1 MSATSMAQSPDRP
14 EAVAGAATR
23 FVILNAPRTGSNFLC
38 TVLNSHPDIL
48 CHHEIFNPHV
58 IGVARHLQ
66 NGDFRL
72 GTMAERA
79 ADPLAFLA
87 RVWRANLGR
96 AAVGFKLCLW
106 QHEAAYRAVMADRTV
121 RKIVLNRRNR
131 VKTFVSLLLAR
142 QTGEWVVYD
151 DVAAP
156 GSRPMIRVEPAE
168 LSENVALHQAYYE
181 QTERELHDTQQA
193 FVALW
198 YEDLL
203 AAAALDRILALL
215 GIAGRPSQPAGQTWK
230 LAPTSLRDVVANFNE
245 LAAALAGTDLE
256 AELHDDGL

>member
-1 MSATSMAQSPDRP
+1 MSATSMAQSPERP

-79 ADPLAFLA
+79 ADPLEFLQ
-87 RVWRANLGR
+87 RVWHANLGR

-106 QHEAAYRAVMADRTV
+106 QHEAAYRAVMADGTV
-121 RKIVLNRRNR
+121 RKIILKRRNR

-151 DVAAP
+151 DTVAPTA
-156 GSRPMIRVEPAE
+156 RPRIRVDPAE
-168 LSENVALHQAYYE
+168 LVENVAQHQAYYDA
-181 QTERELHDTQQA
+181 TERSLRDTQQA
-193 FVALW
+193 FVTLW

-203 AAAALDRILALL
+203 ADTALDGALALI
-215 GIAGRPSQPAGQTWK
+215 GIAGRPHLPAGQTWK
-230 LAPTSLRDVVANFNE
+230 LTPTALRDVVANFAE
-245 LAAALAGTDLE
+245 LAAALAGTGLE
-256 AELHDDGL
+256 VEMHDDGL